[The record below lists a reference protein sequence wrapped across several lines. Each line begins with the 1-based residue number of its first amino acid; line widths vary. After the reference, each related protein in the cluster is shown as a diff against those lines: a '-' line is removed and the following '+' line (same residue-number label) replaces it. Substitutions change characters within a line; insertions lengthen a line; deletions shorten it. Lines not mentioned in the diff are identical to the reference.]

1 MSNWCVSSILKF
13 RAKKQGSRA
22 DVEAEAEKISMEL
35 CLYAQQK
42 YPDYIFSTQAASIM
56 QPLSEQV
63 KA

>member
-1 MSNWCVSSILKF
+1 MSNWCVSNRVTF

-42 YPDYIFSTQAASIM
+42 YPDYIFNTQAASIM

-63 KA
+63 R